1 MGKDHRLFFCN
12 RLYLFKLLATA
23 CGMWDL
29 SSSNTERTHSPCTGR
44 WYLNHQTT
52 REVWRTRDS
61 FKGAGTARMPGG
73 RVLFSQKGVLLVGKF
88 PESGGLK
95 VRNWGRASVLH
106 VLCPLGN
113 SKEPAL
119 CIRPA
124 EALPA
129 CWRGLETS
137 ATLRP
142 SISTLPSWPTQSKA
156 ASLALPEWQ
165 VPRASA
171 HLTSRWAS
179 LEILL
184 V

>member
-1 MGKDHRLFFCN
+1 
-12 RLYLFKLLATA
+12 
-23 CGMWDL
+23 MWDL
-29 SSSNTERTHSPCTGR
+29 SSSNTERTHTPCIGR
-44 WYLNHQTT
+44 WSLNHRTT
-52 REVWRTRDS
+52 RKVRRTTDS

-73 RVLFSQKGVLLVGKF
+73 RVLFSQKGVPLVRKF

-95 VRNWGRASVLH
+95 VRNWGRASVLQ

-129 CWRGLETS
+129 CWRGLGTS
-137 ATLRP
+137 ATLDTP
-142 SISTLPSWPTQSKA
+142 LSISSILPSSISTLPSRPTQSKA

-165 VPRASA
+165 IPRASA
-171 HLTSRWAS
+171 QLTSRWAS